1 MKVQIRKTTYDSEI
15 GYMKPG
21 MVVDVSKQTG
31 ERWVKYRIADEVEEV
46 TPVVKPKAVP
56 VENITEVGETTAAVD
71 VPKVDFETLTKSEI
85 RTLAEKRG
93 ITFPVKASKADML
106 QKLDGV
112 DLT

>member
-15 GYMKPG
+15 GHMRPG
-21 MVVDVSKQTG
+21 MIVEVNKQTG
-31 ERWVKYRIADEVEEV
+31 DRWVKYRIADEVEE
-46 TPVVKPKAVP
+46 TIIKSKAVVP
-56 VENITEVGETTAAVD
+56 VESITEAGETIAAID
-71 VPKVDFETLTKSEI
+71 VPKVDLEMLTKSEI

-112 DLT
+112 DLK